1 MMNFHDDMGAYGG
14 NASVIQEGGESC
26 SYGDLQDIADE
37 LGKSIGR
44 RTLVFA
50 VCENGL
56 ESVAGYLGFLRTRI
70 VPVLVNSTLHPGL
83 FDNLLNTY
91 RPEYVWLPRE
101 KISALKCGDEVFSF
115 GRYALLRTR
124 FEAPLELHGD
134 LAQLI
139 TTSGSTGS
147 PMLVRQSYKNIN
159 SNAAA
164 IAESLGIGAGSR
176 PITTLPMS
184 YTYGLSIINSHL
196 LKGSSI
202 VLTNRTLMDK
212 GFWELLRKH
221 EATTFGG
228 VPYVYE
234 MLKKLNFAR
243 MDQPSLKVLTQAGG
257 KLNLELTQHFAA
269 ICEQKKIRFN
279 VMYGQTEATARMSC
293 LPAEFAVAKAG
304 SIGLPIPNGKFW
316 LEDDN
321 GRVIEEPERAGELVY
336 QGDNVM
342 MGYANSHAD
351 LKCGDELR
359 GILRTG
365 DMARRDADGFYYI
378 VGRKKRFLK
387 LFGNRINLEELE
399 HLIHEAGFPCACAG
413 EDDHLR
419 IFTTDT
425 ENHAKIKEFVAG
437 RTAIHPSAFHV
448 IHIESI
454 PRNEAGKILYSELK

>member
-1 MMNFHDDMGAYGG
+1 MMNFHDDIRAHGG
-14 NASVIQEGGESC
+14 NASVIQDNGESC
-26 SYGDLQDIADE
+26 TYAELSDIADE
-37 LGKSIGR
+37 IGKSVGG

-50 VCENGL
+50 VSENSL

-70 VPVLVNSTLHPGL
+70 VPVLVNSALHPGL

-91 RPEYVWLPRE
+91 RPEFVWLPRE
-101 KISALKCGDEVFSF
+101 RAAILKCGDDVYSM
-115 GRYALLRTR
+115 GRYVLQRTR
-124 FEAPLELHGD
+124 FDAPAELHAD

-147 PMLVRQSYKNIN
+147 PMLVKQSYKNIN

-164 IAESLGIGAGSR
+164 IAKSLDIGAGSR

-196 LKGSSI
+196 LRGASI
-202 VLTNRTLMDK
+202 VLTHRTLMDK
-212 GFWELLRKH
+212 GFWDLLKKQ

-257 KLNLELTQHFAA
+257 KLSLELTQHFATL
-269 ICEQKKIRFN
+269 CEQKNIRFN

-304 SIGLPIPNGKFW
+304 SIGLPIPDGKFW
-316 LEDDN
+316 LEGDD
-321 GRVIEEPERAGELVY
+321 GRVIEDPDRAGELVY

-342 MGYANSHAD
+342 MGYATAMKTWGAGTNWAAY
-351 LKCGDELR
+351 CEPGTWR
-359 GILRTG
+359 GAMPTG
-365 DMARRDADGFYYI
+365 FIISWA
-378 VGRKKRFLK
+378 
-387 LFGNRINLEELE
+387 
-399 HLIHEAGFPCACAG
+399 
-413 EDDHLR
+413 
-419 IFTTDT
+419 
-425 ENHAKIKEFVAG
+425 AK
-437 RTAIHPSAFHV
+437 SAF
-448 IHIESI
+448 
-454 PRNEAGKILYSELK
+454 